1 MRVAPALVALVTA
14 AGLTACSTAPPES
27 AAPTTTTSEAA
38 TTTTTVALLPA
49 ARPYSPAAGEV
60 EPAAKAAAALFLQQ
74 VLTYDVGGGNVDEA
88 RVRLAGT
95 PAVPEVA
102 DKLAPLL
109 RAGGAAEADVIYP
122 QLGGFATTKA
132 SIMAVVRLRTLVG
145 TEVETVT
152 RTFDVRVEKRQDQ
165 WTVVDV
171 ASLGG
176 DPVPR
181 PAEVSAAAQAVL
193 DHPQIELPDSAR
205 WDIHAGRIEDRVL
218 QVLASIA
225 DAQPVGVTV
234 LSTGHPIE
242 VFGSSH
248 VSNHIPGRGVDL
260 WKVGVPVI
268 DQRRPD
274 QGLRPLVERLLA
286 DGVTELGA
294 PFDIDGPRGANFANL
309 VHQDH
314 LHIAY
319 DGA

>member
-1 MRVAPALVALVTA
+1 MRIRPALAVLAGAVALA
-14 AGLTACSTAPPES
+14 ACSTEPSGASPTTPTS
-27 AAPTTTTSEAA
+27 NAVTTTTAPR
-38 TTTTTVALLPA
+38 LPA
-49 ARPYSPAAGEV
+49 ALPYAPAPGEV
-60 EPAAKAAAALFLQQ
+60 EPEAKLAAAAFLQK
-74 VLTYDVGGGNVDEA
+74 VLTYDVGGGTVDQA
-88 RVRLAGT
+88 RLRLADTAAG
-95 PAVPEVA
+95 PGVA

-109 RAGGAAEADVIYP
+109 RAGAAGEADVVYP
-122 QLGGFATTKA
+122 QLGGFTTTKA
-132 SIMAVVRLRTLVG
+132 SIMAVVRLRTLESQ
-145 TEVETVT
+145 EVETVT
-152 RTFDVRVEKRQDQ
+152 RTFDIRVEKRQER

-181 PAEVSAAAQAVL
+181 PATVSAAAAAVL
-193 DHPQIELPDSAR
+193 EHPRIDLPDSAR
-205 WDIHAGRIEDRVL
+205 WDIHAGRIDDRVL

-260 WKVGVPVI
+260 WKVGLPVI

-274 QGLRPLVERLLA
+274 QPLRPLVERLLA
-286 DGVTELGA
+286 EGVTELGA

>member
-1 MRVAPALVALVTA
+1 M
-14 AGLTACSTAPPES
+14 
-27 AAPTTTTSEAA
+27 
-38 TTTTTVALLPA
+38 TTTTVPPLPA
-49 ARPYSPAAGEV
+49 ALPYAPAPGEV
-60 EPAAKAAAALFLQQ
+60 EPEAKTAAASFLQK
-74 VLTYDVGGGNVDEA
+74 VLTYDVGGGTVDRA
-88 RVRLAGT
+88 RLRLAGM
-95 PAVPEVA
+95 ASVPEVA

-109 RAGGAAEADVIYP
+109 RSGATGEADVVYP
-122 QLGGFATTKA
+122 QLGGFVTTKA
-132 SIMAVVRLRTLVG
+132 SIMVVVRLRTLEAG
-145 TEVETVT
+145 LVETVT
-152 RTFDVRVEKRQDQ
+152 RTFDVRVEIRQGQ

-181 PAEVSAAAQAVL
+181 PSTVSAAAAAVL
-193 DHPQIELPDSAR
+193 DHPQIDLPDSAR
-205 WDIHAGRIEDRVL
+205 WDIHAGRIHDRVL

-242 VFGSSH
+242 VFATTQ

-260 WKVGVPVI
+260 WKVGLPVI
-268 DQRRPD
+268 DQRGPD
-274 QGLRPLVERLLA
+274 QPLRPLLERLLA
-286 DGVTELGA
+286 EGVTELGA